1 MYGPAFRIGNFRRR
15 KFYSKIC
22 FENELPLKKKKKGVE
37 VLIHE
42 KENKLVCQQC
52 IYNVYIN
59 FTKKG
64 WPDSEFHRGLLWKD
78 WYY

>member
-1 MYGPAFRIGNFRRR
+1 MDLLLGLGTSEEGNFIV
-15 KFYSKIC
+15 KSVLKMNFH
-22 FENELPLKKKKKGVE
+22 KKKKKGVE

-64 WPDSEFHRGLLWKD
+64 
-78 WYY
+78 